1 MFSIQIERKK
11 KLGIVCFIIVAHS
24 QHDCDKMGL
33 MYVKMQK
40 GVDRHSNANLPTVS
54 DWKGIGTKEV
64 VLQIPVSVFKCFWYK
79 KFLSTRHCR
88 IFWFFL
94 HIFHKSDYFNACNF
108 GLYLVIYIVPW
119 WFTISHL
126 FSWFLWW
133 DQVIGKL
140 SIFAKYEYLKRE
152 IFGKFSHFCIFFYV
166 ETWFINFTKDCV
178 LITKSHFENAPPPP
192 VDYPFKN
199 KSKGLITYENL
210 MF

>member
-1 MFSIQIERKK
+1 MVQE
-11 KLGIVCFIIVAHS
+11 VP
-24 QHDCDKMGL
+24 QHK
-33 MYVKMQK
+33 
-40 GVDRHSNANLPTVS
+40 A
-54 DWKGIGTKEV
+54 
-64 VLQIPVSVFKCFWYK
+64 LQN
-79 KFLSTRHCR
+79 FLV
-88 IFWFFL
+88 FL

-152 IFGKFSHFCIFFYV
+152 VFGKFSHFCIFFLV

-178 LITKSHFENAPPPP
+178 LITKSHFENAPPPWIILLRINQKDSLHMRIWCSNK
-192 VDYPFKN
+192 DYRPD
-199 KSKGLITYENL
+199 SYRLCILTLRLEIMRISLSLIPKQ
-210 MF
+210 